1 MSDAFVVLTADHFS
15 PHVGAPFQLGDTE
28 LSLTLVEVDV
38 QDAPAGERAPFTL
51 VFRGPKSP
59 WAPENMWMLKGPD
72 GAAHEL
78 YIAPIH
84 TPEPGWQDY
93 QAVFN

>member
-1 MSDAFVVLTADHFS
+1 MPDAFVALTADRFS
-15 PHVGAPFQLGDTE
+15 PHVGEVFQMGDTE

-59 WAPENMWMLKGPD
+59 WAPENMWALKGPD
-72 GAAHEL
+72 GAVHEL

-84 TPEPGWQDY
+84 TPNPNCQDY